1 MLLVL
6 VVAVALA
13 TSWPGDGR
21 AHVGHPIRG
30 VVALVGASAPEDDIF
45 NGQFCGGVLTRVNQ
59 VLTAAHC
66 VVGRQAANIHVVV
79 GADNLCRLR
88 PIDGIRRRVLSISVH
103 PYYNRMEGAFDLA
116 QLTLDG
122 NLPAEWVR
130 SIAAT
135 ELGDIEATALGWGRT
150 SVGGIPPCRLSRAL
164 MSLRATADCE
174 ALASTGDRPFDS
186 ASMLCAMPASE
197 ASDDTCTGDSG
208 GPLILGRDLDRGPI
222 IGIVS
227 WGRGCGA
234 GWPGVYAKA
243 SAWEQGER
251 LKLSSLSWLF
261 GLTTDRRASP

>member
-1 MLLVL
+1 VLLVL
-6 VVAVALA
+6 VVAVVLSMSEA
-13 TSWPGDGR
+13 DEGR
-21 AHVGHPIRG
+21 AYVGHPIRG

-45 NGQFCGGVLTRVNQ
+45 NGQFCGGVLTRTNQ

-66 VVGRQAANIHVVV
+66 VVGREAANTHAVV

-103 PYYNRMEGAFDLA
+103 PHYNRVAGAFDLA
-116 QLTLDG
+116 ELTLDG
-122 NLPAEWVR
+122 HLPADRVR
-130 SIAAT
+130 SIAAP

-150 SVGGIPPCRLSRAL
+150 SVGGIPSCRLSRAL

-174 ALASTGDRPFDS
+174 AVASTSDRPFDS
-186 ASMLCAMPASE
+186 GSMLCAMPASE
-197 ASDDTCTGDSG
+197 ASGDTCAGDSG
-208 GPLILGRDLDRGPI
+208 GPLILGRDLDSGPI

-243 SAWEQGER
+243 SAWN
-251 LKLSSLSWLF
+251 
-261 GLTTDRRASP
+261 